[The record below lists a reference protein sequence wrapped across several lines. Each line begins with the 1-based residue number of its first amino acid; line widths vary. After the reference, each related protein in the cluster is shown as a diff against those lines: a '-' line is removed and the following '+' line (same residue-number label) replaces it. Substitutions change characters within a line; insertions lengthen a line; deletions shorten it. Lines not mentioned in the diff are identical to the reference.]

1 MWMVLVML
9 IIALAL
15 SGIFLWIKYSIKKSE
30 EKKYY
35 DAAARMIKENCLNK
49 IIQNR
54 GQRRQTVTDKLMIY
68 ISISGKSRQGFVF
81 DPENGIRIGRNIE
94 ENEICIRDALVSSSH
109 CNIYL
114 YQGKPIIQD
123 FNSANGTFIK
133 RGLFDK
139 HPVDGWEYIY
149 SGDTLLIGD
158 TSITIKFFLF
168 DIMRL

>member
-68 ISISGKSRQGFVF
+68 ISISGKSRQGFVL
-81 DPENGIRIGRNIE
+81 E
-94 ENEICIRDALVSSSH
+94 ETLRKMKSVFEMHLFQAVIVISTCIRGSRLYRILIQQMEHLSREDYSI
-109 CNIYL
+109 NIRL
-114 YQGKPIIQD
+114 M
-123 FNSANGTFIK
+123 
-133 RGLFDK
+133 
-139 HPVDGWEYIY
+139 DGNI
-149 SGDTLLIGD
+149 
-158 TSITIKFFLF
+158 SIREI
-168 DIMRL
+168 RC

>member
-94 ENEICIRDALVSSSH
+94 ENEICIVMH
-109 CNIYL
+109 
-114 YQGKPIIQD
+114 
-123 FNSANGTFIK
+123 
-133 RGLFDK
+133 LFR
-139 HPVDGWEYIY
+139 VVIV
-149 SGDTLLIGD
+149 
-158 TSITIKFFLF
+158 TSICIRDSQLYRISIPQMEHLSRE
-168 DIMRL
+168 DYSISIRLMDGNISIQEIRC

>member
-114 YQGKPIIQD
+114 YQGRK
-123 FNSANGTFIK
+123 
-133 RGLFDK
+133 
-139 HPVDGWEYIY
+139 
-149 SGDTLLIGD
+149 
-158 TSITIKFFLF
+158 
-168 DIMRL
+168 

>member
-81 DPENGIRIGRNIE
+81 DRRTEFVLE
-94 ENEICIRDALVSSSH
+94 ETLRKMKSVFVMHLFRVVIVTSICIRDSQLYRISIPQMEHLSREDYSISIRLMDG
-109 CNIYL
+109 NIS
-114 YQGKPIIQD
+114 IQE
-123 FNSANGTFIK
+123 I
-133 RGLFDK
+133 RC
-139 HPVDGWEYIY
+139 
-149 SGDTLLIGD
+149 
-158 TSITIKFFLF
+158 
-168 DIMRL
+168 

>member
-94 ENEICIRDALVSSSH
+94 ENEICIQAVIVISTCIRGSRLYRILIQQMEHLSREDYSI
-109 CNIYL
+109 NIRL
-114 YQGKPIIQD
+114 M
-123 FNSANGTFIK
+123 
-133 RGLFDK
+133 
-139 HPVDGWEYIY
+139 DGNI
-149 SGDTLLIGD
+149 
-158 TSITIKFFLF
+158 SIREI
-168 DIMRL
+168 RC

>member
-68 ISISGKSRQGFVF
+68 ISISGKSRQGFVL
-81 DPENGIRIGRNIE
+81 E
-94 ENEICIRDALVSSSH
+94 ETLRKMKSVFEMHLFQAVIVISTCIRGSRLYRILIQQMEHLSREDYSISIRLMDG
-109 CNIYL
+109 NIS
-114 YQGKPIIQD
+114 IQE
-123 FNSANGTFIK
+123 I
-133 RGLFDK
+133 RC
-139 HPVDGWEYIY
+139 
-149 SGDTLLIGD
+149 
-158 TSITIKFFLF
+158 
-168 DIMRL
+168 

>member
-109 CNIYL
+109 CNIY
-114 YQGKPIIQD
+114 QERII
-123 FNSANGTFIK
+123 
-133 RGLFDK
+133 R
-139 HPVDGWEYIY
+139 
-149 SGDTLLIGD
+149 
-158 TSITIKFFLF
+158 
-168 DIMRL
+168 